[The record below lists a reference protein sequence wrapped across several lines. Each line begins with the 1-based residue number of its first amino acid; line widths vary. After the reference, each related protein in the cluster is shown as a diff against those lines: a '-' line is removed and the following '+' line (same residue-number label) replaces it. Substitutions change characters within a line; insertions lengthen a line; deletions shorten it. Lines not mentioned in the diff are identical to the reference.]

1 MDLFSQMSAAAASDE
16 HALARSR
23 QQIVSIL
30 QRFKFVRQC
39 IKCSAKNL
47 LNVDEVFLKAQQAVL
62 YPITPLYD
70 LNEGRIADDCR
81 KALTRIFRIY
91 DKDNDGLLSNAEIN
105 QFQSDAFSVPLV
117 ERDLAGWKKVVS
129 KNNPTTDAVIR
140 DGKFTVSGFLAI
152 FDVFITQNRL
162 EVPWK
167 ILRYF
172 HYDDYLNLEIPEDV
186 PSPPSAEHTTSASD
200 EYPALS
206 SSARKFLTAI
216 FHQFD
221 SDNDG
226 VLSTEDILEIFSVIP
241 EPSLPPWHPLR
252 ARDIFR
258 GCFSMPRF
266 DSVDLPSRSSSPS
279 PPSTTPSS
287 PGPNGPLSASELTIL
302 SDASLPSVEISGR
315 SSNTDSSSGRINAAS
330 ASLPKHLS
338 YMEWMGCWHM
348 INTISPSCARTE
360 LFRLGHVEAK
370 SVPGSKKKKK
380 HGSNKKK
387 SIVPAADYS
396 SIMIPSKEVR
406 VLVLGSKGC
415 GKTALLNAL
424 SISLD
429 DSTESDPLN
438 TSKTAKPESCSVHI
452 RTNTGKDNPT
462 KQHPSNTDIE
472 SSKTQKQELVT
483 HLIFTEAPMIDSA
496 NRIAEQRLKLEL
508 EDNCD
513 LVALTFDCGDIESF
527 SLVQTLEETL
537 LSDEKPRVYV
547 ATKADDN
554 DNAVGDASPI
564 AVARRHCANL
574 DLEAPLLTSATTS
587 NLGGRDA
594 ASLQRREN
602 VMEHLARC
610 AVADIVLR
618 LKSIPHAELKRQEAA
633 KRKRMIWL
641 GGLVCASVA
650 VALGVGALLSS
661 RKDASKDSGTS
672 SSTAKSWF
680 KGLLDNLGGGGSGT
694 AEIGRGASTISTSS
708 AISVE

>member
-1 MDLFSQMSAAAASDE
+1 
-16 HALARSR
+16 
-23 QQIVSIL
+23 
-30 QRFKFVRQC
+30 
-39 IKCSAKNL
+39 
-47 LNVDEVFLKAQQAVL
+47 
-62 YPITPLYD
+62 
-70 LNEGRIADDCR
+70 
-81 KALTRIFRIY
+81 
-91 DKDNDGLLSNAEIN
+91 
-105 QFQSDAFSVPLV
+105 
-117 ERDLAGWKKVVS
+117 
-129 KNNPTTDAVIR
+129 
-140 DGKFTVSGFLAI
+140 
-152 FDVFITQNRL
+152 
-162 EVPWK
+162 
-167 ILRYF
+167 
-172 HYDDYLNLEIPEDV
+172 
-186 PSPPSAEHTTSASD
+186 
-200 EYPALS
+200 
-206 SSARKFLTAI
+206 
-216 FHQFD
+216 
-221 SDNDG
+221 
-226 VLSTEDILEIFSVIP
+226 
-241 EPSLPPWHPLR
+241 
-252 ARDIFR
+252 
-258 GCFSMPRF
+258 
-266 DSVDLPSRSSSPS
+266 
-279 PPSTTPSS
+279 
-287 PGPNGPLSASELTIL
+287 
-302 SDASLPSVEISGR
+302 
-315 SSNTDSSSGRINAAS
+315 
-330 ASLPKHLS
+330 
-338 YMEWMGCWHM
+338 
-348 INTISPSCARTE
+348 
-360 LFRLGHVEAK
+360 
-370 SVPGSKKKKK
+370 
-380 HGSNKKK
+380 
-387 SIVPAADYS
+387 
-396 SIMIPSKEVR
+396 
-406 VLVLGSKGC
+406 
-415 GKTALLNAL
+415 
-424 SISLD
+424 
-429 DSTESDPLN
+429 
-438 TSKTAKPESCSVHI
+438 VHI

-483 HLIFTEAPMIDSA
+483 HLIFTEVPMIDSA

-527 SLVQTLEETL
+527 SHVQTLEETL

>member
-140 DGKFTVSGFLAI
+140 NGKFTVSGFLAI

-172 HYDDYLNLEIPEDV
+172 HYDDDLNLEIPEDV
-186 PSPPSAEHTTSASD
+186 TSPPSAEHMASASD
-200 EYPALS
+200 VYPALS

-226 VLSTEDILEIFSVIP
+226 VLSTEDILKIFSVIP

-266 DSVDLPSRSSSPS
+266 DSVDLSSRSTSPS

-287 PGPNGPLSASELTIL
+287 PGPNDPLSASELTIL
-302 SDASLPSVEISGR
+302 SEASLPSVEISGR

-330 ASLPKHLS
+330 APLPNHLS

-348 INTISPSCARTE
+348 INAISPSCTRTE

-370 SVPGSKKKKK
+370 AVPGKKKKK

-387 SIVPAADYS
+387 IVPAADYS

-424 SISLD
+424 SISLE
-429 DSTESDPLN
+429 DSTDSDPLN
-438 TSKTAKPESCSVHI
+438 TSKTTKAESCSVHV
-452 RTNTGKDNPT
+452 RMNTISKDNPT
-462 KQHPSNTDIE
+462 KQPASPNTDVE
-472 SSKTQKQELVT
+472 SGKTGRQELVT
-483 HLIFTEAPMIDSA
+483 HLIFTEVPVLDSG
-496 NRIAEQRLKLEL
+496 NRIGEQRLKREV
-508 EDNCD
+508 EDSCD
-513 LVALTFDCGDIESF
+513 LVALTFDCGNSESF
-527 SLVQTLEETL
+527 SHVQTLEETL
-537 LSDEKPRVYV
+537 LSDDMPRVYV

-554 DNAVGDASPI
+554 DNAVGDASPVAI
-564 AVARRHCANL
+564 ARRHCANL
-574 DLEAPLLTSATTS
+574 DLEPPLLTSATTS

-594 ASLQRREN
+594 ASFQRREN
-602 VMEHLARC
+602 VMKHLAQC
-610 AVADIVLR
+610 AMADIGLR
-618 LKSIPHAELKRQEAA
+618 LKSTPHAELKRQEAA
-633 KRKRMIWL
+633 QRKRMIWL
-641 GGLVCASVA
+641 GGFVCASVA

-661 RKDASKDSGTS
+661 RKDASSKDSGS
-672 SSTAKSWF
+672 SSAGKSWF
-680 KGLLDNLGGGGSGT
+680 KGLLANLGGGGSGT
-694 AEIGRGASTISTSS
+694 AETGSSVSTISTSS
-708 AISVE
+708 TISV